1 MKITLL
7 MNEHSY
13 VGREYIAALRKA
25 NIRFDILVFD
35 VGNDEVDLFEDQR
48 CGGFWNPPSFTDVS
62 KGLKIYHFEGL
73 KDPKLLAHLANF
85 QYDIGLQGGVGILK
99 ANVTEKFSKGI
110 LNFHP
115 GKLPF
120 FRGCT
125 TPEWQLV
132 EEQDVIAT
140 CHLIDDGIDSGDI
153 LAYKLLDLDFSKYEK
168 MRASIY
174 PQMSLFLVEV
184 VENIITKDVFTLTQQ
199 DEEKARYFKP
209 IPDEELLMLKNRFPI
224 SFN

>member
-7 MNEHSY
+7 MNENSY

-25 NIRFDILVFD
+25 KIQFDILVFD
-35 VGNDEVDLFEDQR
+35 VGNDEVDEFEDQR
-48 CGGFWNPPSFTDVS
+48 CGGFWNPPSFNEVS
-62 KGLKIYHFEGL
+62 NGLDIYHFESL
-73 KDPKLLAHLANF
+73 KDPKLLTHLASF
-85 QYDIGLQGGVGILK
+85 QHDIGLQGGVGILK
-99 ANVTEKFSKGI
+99 AKVTEKFSKGI

-120 FRGCT
+120 YRGCT

-140 CHLIDDGIDSGDI
+140 CHLIDNGIDSGDI
-153 LAYKLLDLDFSKYEK
+153 LAYRSLDLDLSGYEK

-174 PQMSLFLVEV
+174 PEISLFLVEV
-184 VENIITKDVFTLTQQ
+184 VGNIISTNAFTVVPQ
-199 DEEKARYFKP
+199 DEQVARYYKP
-209 IPDEELLMLKNRFPI
+209 IPDEDLLKLKEKFP
-224 SFN
+224 FRVK